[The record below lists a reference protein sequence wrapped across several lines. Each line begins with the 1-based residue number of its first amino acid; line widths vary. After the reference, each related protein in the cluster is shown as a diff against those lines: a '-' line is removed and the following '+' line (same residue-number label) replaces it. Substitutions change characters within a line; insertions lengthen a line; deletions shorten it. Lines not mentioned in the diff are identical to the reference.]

1 MIMQKLCPF
10 DKKPC
15 ITKECMAWSGKENL
29 DEVAKEHPDSFNALI
44 QVIALQECCS
54 DDSAR
59 KIIEM
64 RNDHERCKLIT
75 PEPVI

>member
-1 MIMQKLCPF
+1 MQKLCPF

-15 ITKECMAWSGKENL
+15 VTTECMAWSGKEDL
-29 DEVAKEHPDSFNALI
+29 EEIEREHKDSFEALLRM
-44 QVIALQECCS
+44 IALQEGCS

-59 KIIEM
+59 KIVEM